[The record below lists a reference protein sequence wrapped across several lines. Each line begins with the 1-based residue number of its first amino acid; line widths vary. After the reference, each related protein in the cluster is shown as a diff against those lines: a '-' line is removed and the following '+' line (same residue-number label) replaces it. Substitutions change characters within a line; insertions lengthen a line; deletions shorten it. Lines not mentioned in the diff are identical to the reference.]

1 MKKILLALVMMV
13 VLATGA
19 YAMTYSV
26 EYSKMINTL
35 DKTSCNPMSSD
46 AQCKTYRYYFELNYF
61 DDARFFDDSGTKT
74 SFVSTTGQSRYFFSI
89 YFLYMDIAPYNAWI
103 NNITTKC
110 IIWHN
115 IYNTDNDINY
125 TTVYEDTFL
134 FGGGD
139 FDGIKD
145 FNLKGGE
152 IVQCYRDVNYINN
165 SLKRMSAPI
174 ITSVIEPAYEI
185 QDESQCARDVSDTQ
199 SSVDRCQSELLAD
212 TSQMGSSAML
222 YIKKV
227 VYYVSYG
234 LDILFIIIRIA
245 IIIGVLFLLFR
256 IGFILSD
263 IVKKE
268 LK

>member
-46 AQCKTYRYYFELNYF
+46 AQCKTYRDYFELNYL

-74 SFVSTTGQSRYFFSI
+74 SFLSTTGQSRYFFSVYI
-89 YFLYMDIAPYNAWI
+89 KYRDIAPYNIWLS
-103 NNITTKC
+103 NITTKC
-110 IIWHN
+110 VIWHN
-115 IYNTDNDINY
+115 IYNTDSDINY
-125 TTVYEDTFL
+125 TTTYENTFL

-139 FDGIKD
+139 IDLIKD

-152 IVQCYRDVNYINN
+152 TVQCYNDANYKN
-165 SLKRMSAPI
+165 
-174 ITSVIEPAYEI
+174 TSVRRMDSPVRMDIIEPAYEI